1 MEVLLC
7 SPSAQLCNMKHNLLM
22 SLLFL
27 FNLVLLLFLVSY
39 QLSISLVKLLDQLVN
54 LALSEFLGKA

>member
-7 SPSAQLCNMKHNLLM
+7 SPSAQLCNMKHSLLM

-27 FNLVLLLFLVSY
+27 FNLVLFLFLFLY
-39 QLSISLVKLLDQLVN
+39 QLGISLVKLLDQLVN
-54 LALSEFLGKA
+54 LALGEFLGKA